1 MTMTDSIIMTSLI
14 VIGAYVIGSIPF
26 SIIVTRLLKGTDL
39 RTHGSGHAGA
49 TNTMRVAGWFP
60 GIMVMILDIG
70 KGALVAWFATRYGA
84 GPIIAWIA
92 TALVV
97 VGHCWPVF
105 AGFRGGMGMATAG
118 GALLVF
124 WPLGFVLGIGLA
136 AAMQLIVRHSARG
149 NVGMALLLTPLWLLF
164 GASSLQAGAALAASL
179 IIGVRATSDWNRV
192 YHELWF
198 DRQPDESE

>member
-1 MTMTDSIIMTSLI
+1 MTTSIITNSLI
-14 VIGAYVIGSIPF
+14 IIGAYFLGSIPF
-26 SIIVTRLLKGTDL
+26 SIIVTRLLKGTDI

-70 KGALVAWFATRYGA
+70 KGALIAWLATRYGA
-84 GPIIAWIA
+84 GPTITWIA
-92 TALVV
+92 TAFVV
-97 VGHCWPVF
+97 AGHCWPIF

-118 GALLVF
+118 GALLVY

-136 AAMQLIVRHSARG
+136 AAMQLVVRHSARG
-149 NVGMALLLTPLWLLF
+149 NVATALLIAPLWLLF
-164 GASSLQAGAALAASL
+164 GASTLQVGAAFAASL
-179 IIGVRATSDWNRV
+179 IIGVRATTDWNRV

-198 DRQPDESE
+198 DRQPDQPE

>member
-1 MTMTDSIIMTSLI
+1 MTDPFMLNSLI
-14 VIGAYVIGSIPF
+14 IVGAYVIGSIPF
-26 SIIVTRLLKGTDL
+26 SILVTRLLKGTDV

-60 GIMVMILDIG
+60 GILVMLLDLC
-70 KGALVAWFATRYGA
+70 KGALVAWFATQYGA
-84 GPIIAWIA
+84 GAVIAWIA

-97 VGHCWPVF
+97 AGHCWPLF
-105 AGFRGGMGMATAG
+105 AGFRGGMGMATSG

-149 NVGMALLLTPLWLLF
+149 NVGLALLLTPLWLLF
-164 GASSLQAGAALAASL
+164 GATSLQAGAALAASL
-179 IIGVRATSDWNRV
+179 IIGVRATVDWNRV

-198 DRQPDESE
+198 DRQPDQPE

>member
-1 MTMTDSIIMTSLI
+1 MTVSIITNILI
-14 VIGAYVIGSIPF
+14 IVGAYLIGSIPF
-26 SIIVTRLLKGTDL
+26 SIIATRLLKGTDV

-70 KGALVAWFATRYGA
+70 KGAVVAWLATRFGA
-84 GPIIAWIA
+84 GSTIAWMA
-92 TALVV
+92 TVSVV
-97 VGHCWPVF
+97 VGHCWPIF
-105 AGFRGGMGMATAG
+105 AGFRGGMGMATSG

-136 AAMQLIVRHSARG
+136 AAMQLVVRHSARG
-149 NVGMALLLTPLWLLF
+149 NVATALLLAPLWLLF
-164 GASSLQAGAALAASL
+164 GASTLQAGAALAASL
-179 IIGVRATSDWNRV
+179 IIGVRATADWNRV

-198 DRQPDESE
+198 DRQLDQPE